1 MSVLLSVLF
10 LLGLPL
16 MVWYVIIRA
25 TYRIETAGR
34 APHRREAPYNQ
45 PGAQAAEDVASRARA
60 EHREAYKAPDGA
72 TATATAVPA
81 TREFTVFFW
90 SIVAS
95 LVSAGVCLTW
105 SPTTTP
111 TWPPPTDT
119 APYQIVAV
127 MILVVGSA
135 SALSCLTPRI
145 YTGAYAAAAGIYA
158 GFAIPFIYLAHQ
170 DPTGQSGIGVV
181 ILDVFGNIGLVIA
194 LSIFGAARVW
204 WLRHKARRTPKQQ

>member
-1 MSVLLSVLF
+1 MSVLLGILF
-10 LLGLPL
+10 FLGLPL

-34 APHRREAPYNQ
+34 TTGRRGVPDTQ
-45 PGAQAAEDVASRARA
+45 PGTQAAEDVASRGRA
-60 EHREAYKAPDGA
+60 EHREVDRDPHGA
-72 TATATAVPA
+72 TATSTAVPA
-81 TREFTVFFW
+81 TREFTIFFW
-90 SIVAS
+90 AIVAS

-105 SPTTTP
+105 SPTTMP
-111 TWPPPTDT
+111 TWPPPTNT

-127 MILVVGSA
+127 MVLMVGSA

-194 LSIFGAARVW
+194 LSVFGAARVW
-204 WLRHKARRTPKQQ
+204 WLRRKARHKTAQQ

>member
-1 MSVLLSVLF
+1 MSVLLGVLF
-10 LLGLPL
+10 FFGLPA

-25 TYRIETAGR
+25 TYRIETASRSARRRGVPDNQAGVQAENDEAGT
-34 APHRREAPYNQ
+34 APN
-45 PGAQAAEDVASRARA
+45 G
-60 EHREAYKAPDGA
+60 
-72 TATATAVPA
+72 VPA
-81 TREFTVFFW
+81 TREFTIFFW

-105 SPTTTP
+105 SPTTMP
-111 TWPPPTDT
+111 TWPPPTNT

-127 MILVVGSA
+127 MVLMVGSA

-145 YTGAYAAAAGIYA
+145 YTGAYTAAAGIYA

-181 ILDVFGNIGLVIA
+181 ILDIFGNIGLVIV
-194 LSIFGAARVW
+194 LSIFGAIRVW
-204 WLRHKARRTPKQQ
+204 WLRRKGRRQARRTAKQN